1 MNKSIFGTRFK
12 NELKSQGYTFVS
24 FAKKLGYT
32 EDAIKRWTRTK
43 NPSMPN
49 LETMRKIADILNVD
63 MSYLLGDQECRHH
76 QEQTIM
82 DVTGLSKEACETL
95 WYMKNSGRSV
105 CMTTLDFLLRDEKG
119 RFVDLL
125 YEIWVE
131 RLIANEEP
139 DDEISFKDFVIS
151 NLLKDMYK
159 DIDPNELM
167 HHSAESGHDPLDFFP
182 NTVEDNHLL
191 IEEYY
196 PVKEFPAKKDRLK
209 L

>member
-76 QEQTIM
+76 EEQTIM
-82 DVTGLSKEACETL
+82 DVTGLSQEACENLAKLRVYDDNPEKIVFNELLKNDNFTKFLNCLFKIWTERTL
-95 WYMKNSGRSV
+95 SAIDQTIIASV
-105 CMTTLDFLLRDEKG
+105 IAETEINYTD
-119 RFVDLL
+119 
-125 YEIWVE
+125 YEIFE
-131 RLIANEEP
+131 LFR
-139 DDEISFKDFVIS
+139 KT
-151 NLLKDMYK
+151 YK
-159 DIDPNELM
+159 GIDPNIILE
-167 HHSAESGHDPLDFFP
+167 ESKKHG
-182 NTVEDNHLL
+182 LL
-191 IEEYY
+191 NE
-196 PVKEFPAKKDRLK
+196 PKDILE
-209 L
+209 